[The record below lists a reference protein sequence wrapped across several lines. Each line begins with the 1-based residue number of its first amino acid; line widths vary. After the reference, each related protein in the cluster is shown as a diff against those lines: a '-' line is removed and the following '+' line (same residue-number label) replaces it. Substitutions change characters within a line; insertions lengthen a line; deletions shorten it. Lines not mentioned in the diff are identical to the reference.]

1 MGLNLAPVAAREGW
15 GEPGG
20 VRLSARVEESPATS
34 SGVPPAYRPTPSSC
48 PLRTASETEWF
59 RVALPQPHV
68 CLGRMKSCGWFPCVF
83 SWFACISDPSRSR
96 RGERMSFINASRS
109 CEWARRVGG
118 APLSSVPRVTTLVS

>member
-34 SGVPPAYRPTPSSC
+34 SGVPPAYRPAPSSC

-83 SWFACISDPSRSR
+83 SWFACISDLAA
-96 RGERMSFINASRS
+96 EA
-109 CEWARRVGG
+109 W
-118 APLSSVPRVTTLVS
+118 